1 MLNFTTN
8 YLFFLQLFQ
17 LAEELKDHECTERK
31 SKTAYLHCPKCLKV
45 LSNSWSLQRHMKIHK
60 DSNGVR
66 KLEQALVSQR
76 KKKLFCPQ
84 VKNRLRY
91 KNVY

>member
-1 MLNFTTN
+1 MYF
-8 YLFFLQLFQ
+8 QLFQ

-66 KLEQALVSQR
+66 KLKYALVQLR
-76 KKKLFCPQ
+76 KNAFETTCVCTNNEKLFG
-84 VKNRLRY
+84 
-91 KNVY
+91 

>member
-1 MLNFTTN
+1 MNF
-8 YLFFLQLFQ
+8 QLFQ

-66 KLEQALVSQR
+66 
-76 KKKLFCPQ
+76 
-84 VKNRLRY
+84 
-91 KNVY
+91 